1 MYGINY
7 IYYYRGESM
16 TPESIY
22 FSLYLITVPDIE
34 SDQRA
39 IHRIYFEDFEQCN
52 HYAEILDQR
61 YDPVVRKPNC
71 FKVDN
76 YIRDVRIPLRKPEFM
91 K

>member
-1 MYGINY
+1 
-7 IYYYRGESM
+7 M

-22 FSLYLITVPDIE
+22 FILYLITVPDIE

-39 IHRIYFEDFEQCN
+39 MHRIYFEDFEHCN

-71 FKVDN
+71 VKVDN
-76 YIRDVRIPLRKPEFM
+76 YIKEVRIPLRKPEFM